1 MGDEQDKLLS
11 EDEDFEVTN
20 ILDPDLQDGEMNL
33 NGKDLDSE
41 LNGLLDGDEVESEDD
56 ILDID
61 ELLLDEDLDSV
72 EITASGPSGD
82 LPASKD
88 TEKTEDDFDFELT
101 DLVEAGQVVEEK
113 VDFDFEEEA
122 LPAEEEIEEDIDF
135 ELEEEVVEP
144 PTGEF
149 RAGEPEGLEEEIET
163 GLEDLLGPPPLDYEV
178 GPREFIQADEAVGFE
193 SVQREIVAESREG
206 PAGVAPGPFPA
217 EREQPPPAAPF
228 TIDQEKIERMIETAV
243 RETVSRVI
251 ERLLPGLVEEV
262 LGRELEKLRAE
273 LEED

>member
-1 MGDEQDKLLS
+1 VGEEQDKLLS

-20 ILDPDLQDGEMNL
+20 ILDPDLQDREMNL

-72 EITASGPSGD
+72 EITASGSSGEQK
-82 LPASKD
+82 S
-88 TEKTEDDFDFELT
+88 EEDFDFELT
-101 DLVEAGQVVEEK
+101 DLVEAGQGKEET

-135 ELEEEVVEP
+135 ALEEEVVEP
-144 PTGEF
+144 PSGEF
-149 RAGEPEGLEEEIET
+149 QAGEPEGLEEEIET
-163 GLEDLLGPPPLDYEV
+163 GLEDLLSPPPLDYEV
-178 GPREFIQADEAVGFE
+178 GPQEFIQADETVGFE
-193 SVQREIVAESREG
+193 SVQRETVAESREG
-206 PAGVAPGPFPA
+206 PAGVASGPSPA
-217 EREQPPPAAPF
+217 ETEQPPPAASF